1 MSPIWNRRTFLA
13 NAAIS
18 AAASRSVFAA
28 PDAASSSYLAF
39 VGVAS
44 PDQPALDRIETYR
57 VQDGR
62 WFSVGISAP
71 ATRPQALAL
80 HPRLPVLYAAHST
93 ATHNYLPRGSVSA
106 FVFDPESGELSPL
119 GQRPMALSATHP
131 GSLSVSPD
139 GQWLLVAATGGS
151 AWNFFSLAAD
161 GSIRPTPSALKLTGC
176 GPHPLQTSARPHSV
190 VHHPATSYAYASDFG
205 SDRIDQIALGCKGAM
220 LSSPAFAKRIHLQ
233 PGSGPAHLSMHPS
246 GNMLAMTYQLRPAL
260 QVFGIESNGDVA
272 NEPLQSIP
280 LDAEAVG
287 PLAQNRQGNRL
298 YLATQQSPFSRTVST
313 YTWSSSTRKLSRLQQ
328 IDLPGTSFPAKII
341 VMDHQLLLLGHTGI
355 DAIAL
360 LPGDGNRTNEVR
372 SVMKMPMAVSL
383 AIHPLNI

>member
-1 MSPIWNRRTFLA
+1 
-13 NAAIS
+13 
-18 AAASRSVFAA
+18 
-28 PDAASSSYLAF
+28 
-39 VGVAS
+39 
-44 PDQPALDRIETYR
+44 
-57 VQDGR
+57 
-62 WFSVGISAP
+62 
-71 ATRPQALAL
+71 
-80 HPRLPVLYAAHST
+80 
-93 ATHNYLPRGSVSA
+93 
-106 FVFDPESGELSPL
+106 
-119 GQRPMALSATHP
+119 
-131 GSLSVSPD
+131 
-139 GQWLLVAATGGS
+139 
-151 AWNFFSLAAD
+151 
-161 GSIRPTPSALKLTGC
+161 
-176 GPHPLQTSARPHSV
+176 
-190 VHHPATSYAYASDFG
+190 
-205 SDRIDQIALGCKGAM
+205 
-220 LSSPAFAKRIHLQ
+220 
-233 PGSGPAHLSMHPS
+233 
-246 GNMLAMTYQLRPAL
+246 MTYQLRPAL